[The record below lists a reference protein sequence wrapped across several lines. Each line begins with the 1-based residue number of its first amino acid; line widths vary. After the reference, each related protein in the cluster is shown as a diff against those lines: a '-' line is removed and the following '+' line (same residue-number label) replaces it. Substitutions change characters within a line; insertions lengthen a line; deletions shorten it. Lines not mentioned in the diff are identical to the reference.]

1 MFDKKTYIER
11 EGKLKDGYIRAAAM
25 TPKIKVADCEYN
37 IENIKAL
44 MIEAHKKD
52 TAIAVFPEMCITGY
66 TCNDLFLHDRLLD
79 SALEGLVT
87 IKHFSENV
95 KGMISFV
102 GIPYEMNGKLYNV
115 VAGVMNGQIL
125 GMVPKMYLPNYGEFY
140 ERRQFTPGFN
150 ECVYVDVDGEEV
162 PFGSELL
169 FTFDNNRKVKIGV
182 EICEDLWTPQPP
194 SIKHAMNGCLLYTS
208 DAADEL

>member
-1 MFDKKTYIER
+1 MTERTYIER

-37 IENIKAL
+37 IENIKRL
-44 MIEAHKKD
+44 MSEAHKKD

-79 SALEGLVT
+79 SALEGLV
-87 IKHFSENV
+87 ILKHFSETV

-102 GIPYEMNGKLYNV
+102 GLPYEMNGKLYNV
-115 VAGVMNGQIL
+115 VAGIMNGCIL

-140 ERRQFTPGFN
+140 ERRQFTPF
-150 ECVYVDVDGEEV
+150 CYY
-162 PFGSELL
+162 
-169 FTFDNNRKVKIGV
+169 
-182 EICEDLWTPQPP
+182 Q
-194 SIKHAMNGCLLYTS
+194 M
-208 DAADEL
+208 

>member
-1 MFDKKTYIER
+1 MTIRTYIER

-37 IENIKAL
+37 IENIKSL
-44 MIEAHKKD
+44 MSEAHKKD

-66 TCNDLFLHDRLLD
+66 TCNDLFLHDRLLN
-79 SALEGLVT
+79 AAIQGLVD
-87 IKHFSENV
+87 IKKYSETTP
-95 KGMISFV
+95 GMISFV
-102 GIPYEMNGKLYNV
+102 GLPYEMNGKLYNV
-115 VAGVMNGQIL
+115 VAGIMNGCIL

-194 SIKHAMNGCLLYTS
+194 SIKHAMNCQCIS
-208 DAADEL
+208 K

>member
-1 MFDKKTYIER
+1 MTIRTDIER

-37 IENIKAL
+37 IDNIKTL
-44 MIEAHKKD
+44 MSEAHKKD

-95 KGMISFV
+95 KGMISFT
-102 GIPYEMNGKLYNV
+102 MLL
-115 VAGVMNGQIL
+115 Q
-125 GMVPKMYLPNYGEFY
+125 
-140 ERRQFTPGFN
+140 
-150 ECVYVDVDGEEV
+150 
-162 PFGSELL
+162 EL
-169 FTFDNNRKVKIGV
+169 
-182 EICEDLWTPQPP
+182 
-194 SIKHAMNGCLLYTS
+194 
-208 DAADEL
+208 